1 MEAKLI
7 QEEQGQKT
15 IAIIFN
21 KGDEFISRLTEFA
34 KRQKLTGSHFTAIGA
49 FSGVTLGYFD
59 RNKLEYQQIPLN
71 EQVEVLSLTGNI
83 ALDSDEPK
91 VHAHVVVGRSDA
103 TTRGGHIM
111 EAYVWPTL
119 EVIVVEEPKGLQRR
133 MDKETGL
140 ALIDFEAQE
149 QTPMISPLAA
159 VEAQERHNY

>member
-59 RNKLEYQQIPLN
+59 RNKMEYQQIPLN

-83 ALDSDEPK
+83 TLDHDEPK
-91 VHAHVVVGRSDA
+91 VHAHVVVGRPDA
-103 TTRGGHIM
+103 TTRGGHIL

-133 MDKETGL
+133 TDEETGL

-159 VEAQERHNY
+159 VEAQERHHY

>member
-7 QEEQGQKT
+7 QEQQGQKT
-15 IAIIFN
+15 IAIIFD

-34 KRQKLTGSHFTAIGA
+34 KRQKLAGSHFTAIGA

-59 RNKLEYQQIPLN
+59 RNKMEYQQIPLN

-83 ALDSDEPK
+83 ALDNDEPK
-91 VHAHVVVGRSDA
+91 VHAHVVVGRFDA

-119 EVIVVEEPKGLQRR
+119 EVIVVEEPKHLQRKT
-133 MDKETGL
+133 DEETGL
-140 ALIDFEAQE
+140 ALVDFEARE
-149 QTPMISPLAA
+149 QTPLMSPLAA
-159 VEAQERHNY
+159 VEA